1 MGCEGSLSTP
11 GRPKALSALRETL
24 FDLVVIGGGVNG
36 AGIAREAAFRGLKVA
51 LLEARDFAYGTSSRS
66 SKLIHGG
73 LRYLAQ
79 GEISLVRE
87 AARERQVLRRIA
99 PHLAEPLEMLIPA
112 YGRTRTGLVKL
123 AAGLWIFEMLAPVPA
138 EESYRVLDAAAAKA
152 AEPNLN
158 EEGLCGAIVY
168 HEFATEDARL
178 VLDTIK
184 SASDAGAIALNY
196 APAVAISHPSGGPAI
211 VNVRDAGGA
220 RVDVAGRCIVNA
232 SGPWLDSVAALEGR
246 VAKTL
251 HLTKGIHLVFRWAE
265 LPVSHCVV
273 MQAADRRPVFAVP
286 RGERV
291 YVGTTDTD
299 YDGPLEDPPIEQ
311 SDVEY
316 LLWAVRKVFP
326 FKTPAAD
333 QVVGGWA
340 GLRPLLHQEGRRP
353 SDISRRD
360 EIIVSPTGLISV
372 AGGKL
377 TTYRAM
383 AERVVKRALSL
394 PQMANVTPSTASHS
408 GTDLRPLSGGD
419 LAGAESLSQYL
430 TEVSATG
437 PLAEIKG
444 GLRKRLVYTYGANA
458 PRVVACADGDPN
470 MLRSLAP
477 GVPLTAAEVRYAINY
492 EGAATV
498 CDVLERRCRLT
509 VFFPEMALAAA
520 EAVAREMGRELGW
533 TGDQVRSEVR
543 GLREH
548 VRRAHLACGKT
559 HAR

>member
-1 MGCEGSLSTP
+1 MGCNGSLSTAHR
-11 GRPKALSALRETL
+11 GNVLTALRESL
-24 FDLVVIGGGVNG
+24 FDLVVIGGGING
-36 AGIAREAAFRGLKVA
+36 AGIAREAALRGLKVA

-112 YGRTRTGLVKL
+112 YGRTRAALVKL
-123 AAGLWIFEMLAPVPA
+123 AAGLWIFEMLAPVPT
-138 EESYRVLDAAAAKA
+138 EESYRILDPAGAQA
-152 AEPNLN
+152 AEPDLE
-158 EEGLCGAIVY
+158 EEGLCGAIIY

-184 SASDAGAIALNY
+184 SACEAGAMALNY
-196 APAVAISHPSGGPAI
+196 APVVAISHRSGGPTI
-211 VNVRDAGGA
+211 VSVREAGGTG
-220 RVDVAGRCIVNA
+220 VDVAGRCIVNA

-246 VAKTL
+246 VGKTL
-251 HLTKGIHLVFRWAE
+251 HLTKGIHLVFRRVD
-265 LPVSHCVV
+265 LPVSRCVV
-273 MQAADRRPVFAVP
+273 MQAADKRPVFAVP

-299 YDGPLEDPPIEQ
+299 YAGPLEEPPIER
-311 SDVEY
+311 SDLEY
-316 LLWAVRKVFP
+316 LLWAVRRVFP
-326 FKTPAAD
+326 CRKLSAD
-333 QVVGGWA
+333 QVVGSWA

-353 SDISRRD
+353 SEISRRD
-360 EIIVSPTGLISV
+360 EIIVSPAGLISV

-383 AERVVKRALSL
+383 AERVVERALSA
-394 PQMANVTPSTASHS
+394 PQMANVAPATASHS

-419 LAGAESLSQYL
+419 LAGAESLRQYL
-430 TEVSATG
+430 KEVSATG
-437 PLAEIKG
+437 PLAEIERS
-444 GLRKRLVYTYGANA
+444 LRERLVRSYGANA
-458 PRVVACADGDPN
+458 PRIVACADGDSS

-477 GVPLTAAEVRYAINY
+477 GVPLTAAEIRYAVHY

-509 VFFPEMALAAA
+509 VFYPEKALAAA
-520 EAVAREMGRELGW
+520 EAVARQMGRELGW
-533 TGDQVRSEVR
+533 SDDQVRSEAEA
-543 GLREH
+543 LRER
-548 VRRAHLACGKT
+548 VRRAHPATDKNLGW
-559 HAR
+559 